1 MVDKETV
8 KNVANL
14 SKLKLKEDDV
24 EIFSKQFNDIL
35 NFIDKLNELDVKDVE
50 PFYEI
55 NIKERV
61 DREDIPQE
69 SLSNEEVL
77 KNAPESEGGFFVVP
91 RVVGES

>member
-14 SKLKLKEDDV
+14 AKLKLKEEEI

-35 NFIDKLNELDVKDVE
+35 SFIDKLNELNVENVE

-55 NIKERV
+55 EIQERV
-61 DREDIPQE
+61 DREDIPKE
-69 SLSNEEVL
+69 SLSNEEAL

>member
-14 SKLKLKEDDV
+14 AKLKLKEEEI

-35 NFIDKLNELDVKDVE
+35 NFIDKLNELNVENVE

-55 NIKERV
+55 EIQERV
-61 DREDIPQE
+61 DREDIPKE
-69 SLSNEEVL
+69 SLMNEEAL
-77 KNAPESEGGFFVVP
+77 KNAPESEGSFFIVP